1 MRLKDISIL
10 SPRFAGRTSDDTV
23 AFVPMES
30 LREDA
35 IDQKEISVAEGSSK
49 YTYFADNDLLIAKV
63 TPCFENGNIAVAK
76 DLKGGFGFGS
86 SEIFVLRFNKQTN
99 PRYMFYLAESS
110 PFQDKAC
117 ATMCGVGGLK
127 RISPLFM
134 RTYEAEFPSLKEQDA
149 IVAYLDKHINSINER
164 ICLRERELQTLNKL
178 KQSEINS
185 VVVRGLNTNVPMK
198 DSGIP
203 WIGVIPAHWEIKRMK
218 DLFVE
223 SKSLSST
230 GQEDLLSVSEY
241 YGVARRVDKMT
252 EDEEYESRAESLIG
266 YKLCRKN
273 DLVINIMLAW
283 KKGLGISD
291 YEGIV
296 SPAYAVYRSKHIVP
310 HFYHYLLRSDA
321 YIAEFKRNSK
331 GIIDSRLRLYTER
344 FYNISAVYPPIEEQ
358 QLIADYLDE
367 KCQKIDEIS
376 ENINRQIEKLKLLK
390 KALINEIISGQRA
403 IQ

>member
-1 MRLKDISIL
+1 MNQATFSKGFLDTSNLRFSSKNPEEAHIQKGDLLMASTGGGVLGKVLFFDDDTQDNFYADSHVSIL
-10 SPRFAGRTSDDTV
+10 RDSRHRNNMKFLYYYFQTRY
-23 AFVPMES
+23 E
-30 LREDA
+30 
-35 IDQKEISVAEGSSK
+35 EINATMVKGSTNQTELQRN
-49 YTYFADNDLLIAKV
+49 YLIAH
-63 TPCFENGNIAVAK
+63 
-76 DLKGGFGFGS
+76 
-86 SEIFVLRFNKQTN
+86 EIDIPEKSQ
-99 PRYMFYLAESS
+99 
-110 PFQDKAC
+110 
-117 ATMCGVGGLK
+117 
-127 RISPLFM
+127 
-134 RTYEAEFPSLKEQDA
+134 QDA
-149 IVAYLDKHINSINER
+149 IVSYLDKHINSINER